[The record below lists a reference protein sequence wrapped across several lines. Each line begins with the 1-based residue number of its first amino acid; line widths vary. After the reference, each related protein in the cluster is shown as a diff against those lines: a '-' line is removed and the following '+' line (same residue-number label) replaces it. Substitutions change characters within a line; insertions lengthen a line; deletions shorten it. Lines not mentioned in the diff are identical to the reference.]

1 MSAFSPVV
9 TLCFRGGFQDI
20 QLKTIFINI
29 DGSHVLFSIMGMI
42 HRINIKNTIGITLAF
57 FLSQCEFK

>member
-20 QLKTIFINI
+20 QLKTILKNI

-42 HRINIKNTIGITLAF
+42 DRIGIKNTTGITLPF
-57 FLSQCEFK
+57 FLSQYEFK